1 MTDTKR
7 LLKKLDQYEFSSE
20 IDQMDF
26 RKYSVFMKLRNEI
39 QKEYYKLLN
48 HPPQVEVSVREIS
61 QKEMKQMTDGSRFMS
76 NEIGKDILKRF
87 HYKWTFVCDEEEVV
101 LISFSEKEK
110 MTKKEMEEMNEM
122 ILVIFLI
129 KNLFH
134 RNEKYSQKVTYF
146 PSPLKKKID
155 SSHSTKCLG
164 VNECNSGL
172 TFVQSHLNHHH
183 IDNGDIILFRQEEHI
198 KVLIH
203 EMMHSNF
210 RDVMLIR
217 HDQSDEMAEQICTD
231 YDILLN
237 ESYTEWNATLLNL
250 LYLSIKYDMKI
261 SELNEMLQ
269 KEVKYGIYVCRRI
282 MKYYG
287 IQDIHEILKINDFCK
302 KHLSQKTNVI
312 SYYLF
317 KPLQMLHFDQM
328 NKYLKKRTKKL
339 HIEDEEGAREYKEM
353 MIEWLPELNELIR
366 VRNKKTGKD
375 EVDGEVSLRMTLF
388 S

>member
-7 LLKKLDQYEFSSE
+7 LLKKLDQYEFSSK

-26 RKYSVFMKLRNEI
+26 RKYSVFMKLRNEM
-39 QKEYYKLLN
+39 QKEYYKLLE
-48 HPPQVEVSVREIS
+48 HPPQVKVSVQQIS
-61 QKEMKQMTDGSRFMS
+61 QKEMKQITNGSRFMS

-87 HYKWTFVCDEEEVV
+87 HYQWTFVCEGGEVI

-110 MTKKEMEEMNEM
+110 MAKKEMEEMNEM

-134 RNEKYSQKVTYF
+134 RNKKYSQKVTYF
-146 PSPLKKKID
+146 PSPLKKQMNH
-155 SSHSTKCLG
+155 SHSTKCLG

-217 HDQSDEMAEQICTD
+217 HDQSDEMAEKIC
-231 YDILLN
+231 ILN

-261 SELNEMLQ
+261 LELNEMLH

-287 IQDIHEILKINDFCK
+287 IKDIHEILKINDFCK
-302 KHLSQKTNVI
+302 KHLFQKTNVI

-328 NKYLKKRTKKL
+328 NKYLKKHTKKL
-339 HIEDEEGAREYKEM
+339 HIGNEEGAKEYKEM
-353 MIEWLPELNELIR
+353 MIEWLPELDEIIR
-366 VRNKKTGKD
+366 VKNKETGKD
-375 EVDGEVSLRMTLF
+375 QVDGEISLRMTLF